1 MVLIVFKDFL
11 NIWKIKFWFFFYI
24 KELFF
29 LRVFGKEDGVEVE
42 INFFLFVLELLVG
55 ILCFFVDLV

>member
-24 KELFF
+24 KESFF